1 VFSINDLS
9 QCSFSIFLP
18 SSLGVALLVTIIS
31 AFWSDRYES
40 RGITTALISLL
51 GVAGFA
57 LYLGAEH
64 KFTSYGALYLMV
76 PGAYASAPV
85 LAAWMANNSE
95 PHYRRATS
103 VAIGFIA
110 TNSVCFFFLLLQY
123 HCLYICFYIYQGGIL
138 STWSF
143 PTNEG
148 PKYRKTTIM
157 NLIL

>member
-1 VFSINDLS
+1 
-9 QCSFSIFLP
+9 
-18 SSLGVALLVTIIS
+18 
-31 AFWSDRYES
+31 
-40 RGITTALISLL
+40 
-51 GVAGFA
+51 
-57 LYLGAEH
+57 
-64 KFTSYGALYLMV
+64 MV

-85 LAAWMANNSE
+85 LSAWMANNSE

-110 TNSVCFFFLLLQY
+110 TNSVRLLSSSSISLFII
-123 HCLYICFYIYQGGIL
+123 YICSYQGGIL

-148 PKYRKTTIM
+148 PKFRKTTIM

>member
-1 VFSINDLS
+1 MSGLFQEEKNHVSILLS
-9 QCSFSIFLP
+9 LI
-18 SSLGVALLVTIIS
+18 AIVTIIS

-57 LYLGAEH
+57 LYLGSFFFLSLKSDCLLLNNYLGAQH

-85 LAAWMANNSE
+85 LSAWMANNSE

-110 TNSVCFFFLLLQY
+110 TNSVCSFFFPFLQY
-123 HCLYICFYIYQGGIL
+123 P
-138 STWSF
+138 STSTVIIF
-143 PTNEG
+143 
-148 PKYRKTTIM
+148 I
-157 NLIL
+157 